1 MATMSDLS
9 KPIPKKKFV
18 EERKL
23 QQLDALEDQLEQ
35 TMSEI
40 NKTKEAQKLVKKKRG
55 KGWQIT
61 FLENRKK
68 IP

>member
-40 NKTKEAQKLVKKKRG
+40 NKTKEAQKLVKKKR
-55 KGWQIT
+55 KRMANYLSRKQ
-61 FLENRKK
+61 KK